1 MNTSLNFETKLHYN
15 NKLSDLMSVFAMSPL
30 HVVEFDTDEKGI
42 ERLHERYRD
51 RVCRA
56 FRDANGKHLSWNV
69 LVLRFTENEFVLA
82 RGNGCNDVEILA
94 PTQERADAL
103 LHEVR
108 ETLGSSIKKDAP
120 GFGMLRHE
128 DGDLSCERVENLPS
142 RCADEVLR
150 LCYGDDVT
158 KWVDSFAETTL
169 ARTGGFTLLDGPP
182 GTGKTSLIT
191 QMIMRLSSTHV
202 FYVLPVAQANAFASA
217 DFIPFWQRE
226 NARHSDRVKV
236 VVVEDADKLLR
247 RRNDDSGV
255 ILPAML
261 NVADGLA
268 GRMLRLHVICSIN
281 CPLDHLD
288 PAILRPG
295 RLLNHRRFDLLSAER
310 AERVALHL
318 ERKWHPENEQ
328 SHYSLAE
335 ILNPIVL
342 DKPKPKRILGFAA

>member
-42 ERLHERYRD
+42 ERLRERYREH
-51 RVCRA
+51 VYRA
-56 FRDANGKHLSWNV
+56 FRDANGRIVSWNI
-69 LVLRFTENEFVLA
+69 LVLRFAENEFVLA

-103 LHEVR
+103 LREVR
-108 ETLGSSIKKDAP
+108 ETLGAPLKADMP
-120 GFGMLRHE
+120 GFGMLRHD
-128 DGDLSCERVENLPS
+128 DGELSCERVENLPP
-142 RCADEVLR
+142 RCDDEFLR
-150 LCYGDDVT
+150 LCHGDDIT
-158 KWVDSFAETTL
+158 GWIDSFSETTL
-169 ARTGGFTLLDGPP
+169 SRTGGFTLLDGPP

-191 QMIMRLSSTHV
+191 QLILRLSATHV

-226 NARHSDRVKV
+226 NAHHADRVKV

-247 RRNDDSGV
+247 RRSDDGGG

-281 CPLDHLD
+281 CPLNHLD

-295 RLLNHRRFDLLSAER
+295 RLLNHRRFELLNADSAQ
-310 AERVALHL
+310 RVARHL
-318 ERKWHPENEQ
+318 KRDWHPADE
-328 SHYSLAE
+328 SARYSLAE
-335 ILNPIVL
+335 IINPVVL
-342 DKPKPKRILGFAA
+342 DKPEPKRILGFAA

>member
-15 NKLSDLMSVFAMSPL
+15 SKLSDLMSVFAMSPL

-56 FRDANGKHLSWNV
+56 FRDANGNRVTWNI
-69 LVLRFTENEFVLA
+69 LVLRFAENEFVLA

-103 LHEVR
+103 LNEMR
-108 ETLGSSIKKDAP
+108 ETLGGSIKTDAP
-120 GFGMLRHE
+120 GFGMLRLD

-142 RCADEVLR
+142 RCDDEFLQ
-150 LCYGDDVT
+150 LCYGDDIT
-158 KWVDSFAETTL
+158 GWIGSFSETTL
-169 ARTGGFTLLDGPP
+169 SRTGGLTLLDGPP

-191 QMIMRLSSTHV
+191 QMILRLSATHV

-247 RRNDDSGV
+247 RRNDDGGG

-268 GRMLRLHVICSIN
+268 GRMLRLHVVCSIN

-295 RLLNHRRFDLLSAER
+295 RLLNHRRFDLLNADSAQ
-310 AERVALHL
+310 RVARHL
-318 ERKWHPENEQ
+318 NRNWLPMDQH
-328 SHYSLAE
+328 SRYSLAE
-335 ILNPIVL
+335 VLNPVVL
-342 DKPKPKRILGFAA
+342 DKPEPKRILGFAA